1 MLHFVAR
8 CSVLET
14 SVNIFSFFFFA
25 TRSQSES
32 MSQQGRQTCL
42 RTERQ
47 AENCWC
53 RLQIV
58 PFWKMIRNRHH
69 VVFQTY
75 IDALITFKQG
85 KEESSWNC
93 SFEGHWNAQ
102 VVFDREKKKKGGVF
116 KHLDHEKSHFF
127 AQFEQLNSISRRT
140 FFKHSTS
147 TDTSSRLKRV
157 TCVRPTW
164 YGSCSTNRSHVTL
177 GSPQRYVIPLLF
189 LS

>member
-102 VVFDREKKKKGGVF
+102 VVFDREKKKKEGYLSIWTMKKVISS
-116 KHLDHEKSHFF
+116 LN
-127 AQFEQLNSISRRT
+127 LNSWT
-140 FFKHSTS
+140 
-147 TDTSSRLKRV
+147 
-157 TCVRPTW
+157 
-164 YGSCSTNRSHVTL
+164 
-177 GSPQRYVIPLLF
+177 LF
-189 LS
+189 LEEPSSNTQHPPTLPAVSNALRAYDPRDTARVRQTEAT